1 VTIVAD
7 ILAQWN
13 RLCGKEVFFLTG
25 LDENSIKTVKAAKE
39 KGITDIQSYTD
50 SMAEIWENVWKSL
63 KISNDDFIRTTETRH
78 RKTVVDFFNRVYESG
93 DIYKGKYE
101 GLYCDSC
108 EQFLTDKDLIDGCC
122 PYHNIPPNKI
132 VEENYFFKLTK
143 YQQQLIDYIHA
154 HPNFIQPES
163 RRNEV
168 ISFLNEGLQDV
179 SISRP
184 NLEWGIN
191 LPIDATHVFWVWFDA
206 LANYISANPAKW
218 PATVQLVGKDILRF
232 HCILWPAFLLSA
244 EYELP
249 STIFAHGF
257 YTINGQKVSKS
268 LGNAIDPVQLSA
280 TYGIDPLRYFLVKE
294 IPFGNDGDFSEAALI
309 QRINS
314 DLADNLGNL
323 VNRVLVLVERK
334 FKSRIPSFHEPEF
347 ISTSVIEL
355 PAKVN
360 KLIENFQFHNALN
373 EIWRV
378 INEANKFIND
388 TEPWA
393 IEDEKR
399 LGNLL
404 YSLLETLRFISIL
417 ISPFLP
423 ETAIKMRTQLGI
435 SDDISYKS
443 LTWGK
448 LVPGQEIK
456 RGQILFTKFKKPNKQ
471 IKK

>member
-1 VTIVAD
+1 MTIVAD

-13 RLCGKEVFFLTG
+13 RLCGKDVFFLTG

-50 SMAEIWENVWKSL
+50 SMAEIWKNVWKSL
-63 KISNDDFIRTTETRH
+63 KISNNDFIRTTEPRH
-78 RKTVVDFFNRVYESG
+78 KETVVDFFNRVYESG

-108 EQFLTDKDLIDGCC
+108 EQFLTDKDLINGCC
-122 PYHNIPPNKI
+122 PYHNIPPKPI

-154 HPNFIQPES
+154 HPKFIQPES

-168 ISFLNEGLQDV
+168 LSFLNEGLQDV
-179 SISRP
+179 SVSRP

-191 LPIDATHVFWVWFDA
+191 LPIDENHVFWVWFDA

-218 PATVQLVGKDILRF
+218 PATVQLVGKDIIRF

-244 EYELP
+244 EYDLP

-268 LGNAIDPVQLSA
+268 LGNAIDPVQLST

-294 IPFGNDGDFSEAALI
+294 IPFGNDGDFSENALI

-323 VNRVLVLVERK
+323 VNRVLVLIERK
-334 FKSRIPSFHEPEF
+334 FNSRIPPFHEPEQ

-355 PAKVN
+355 PTKVN
-360 KLIENFQFHNALN
+360 DLIENFQFHNALN

-399 LGNLL
+399 LGNIL
-404 YSLLETLRFISIL
+404 YALLETLRFVSIL

-423 ETAIKMRTQLGI
+423 ETASKMRTQLGI
-435 SDDISYKS
+435 SDDISYGN

-456 RGQILFTKFKKPNKQ
+456 RGQILFTKFKRTE
-471 IKK
+471 